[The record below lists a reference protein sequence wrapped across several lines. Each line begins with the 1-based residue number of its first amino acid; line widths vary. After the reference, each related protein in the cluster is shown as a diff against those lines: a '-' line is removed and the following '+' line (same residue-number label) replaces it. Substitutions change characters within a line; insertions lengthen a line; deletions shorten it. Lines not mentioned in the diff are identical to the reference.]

1 MERFTI
7 TKVKKGD
14 KKMKKI
20 LLILVTI
27 ILTFITIVYNIKIIN
42 VQDNQITI
50 SIFGINE
57 TYLYLN

>member
-1 MERFTI
+1 
-7 TKVKKGD
+7 
-14 KKMKKI
+14 MKKI